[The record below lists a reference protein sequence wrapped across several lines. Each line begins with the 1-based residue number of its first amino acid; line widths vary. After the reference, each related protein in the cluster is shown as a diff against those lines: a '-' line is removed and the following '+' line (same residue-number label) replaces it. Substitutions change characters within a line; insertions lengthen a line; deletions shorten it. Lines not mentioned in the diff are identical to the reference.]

1 MKYDFG
7 VFGGDLRQ
15 IFIGKILNSAGYSVL
30 YYGVSEAEE
39 AASFDEFLESTEIL
53 LGPIPLSRDQK
64 QVSAKIKKQDMT
76 LDRLEAALDQG
87 KILIAGCIPAKLKNE
102 KYRQYDYMLDEA
114 LTVFNSIATAE
125 GALVRAI
132 EEGTGNISGSR
143 CMVIGYGV
151 CAKTLA
157 SRLQGLKAEV
167 TVCARRKEARGLA
180 ETEGHHVTD
189 FLGLTQELKTID
201 YVFNT
206 VPAPVLQNKELTRM
220 QQDAVIIDIASAPGG
235 VDFDAAKE
243 LGIAAFLCP
252 GLPGTYAPRA
262 SAAAMVKMVLEIRE
276 EQRRSTQ

>member
-7 VFGGDLRQ
+7 VFGGDMRQ
-15 IFIGKILNSAGYSVL
+15 AFIGKMLKSAGYSVL

-39 AASFDEFLESTEIL
+39 VSSFAEFLECAEIL

-64 QVSAKIKKQDMT
+64 QVSGKIKKQDMT
-76 LDRLEAALDQG
+76 LDHLEAALDQG
-87 KILIAGCIPAKLKNE
+87 RTLIAGCIPARFTDKQ
-102 KYRQYDYMLDEA
+102 YRQYDYMLDEA

-143 CMVIGYGV
+143 CMIIGYGV

-157 SRLQGLKAEV
+157 SRLQGLKADV
-167 TVCARRKEARGLA
+167 IVCARRKEIRMQA
-180 ETEGHHVTD
+180 EAEGHQVTD
-189 FLGLTQELKTID
+189 FKTMTQYLKTTD

-206 VPAPVLQNKELTRM
+206 VPALVLQNKELKEM

-235 VDFDAAKE
+235 VEFEAAKE

-252 GLPGTYAPRA
+252 GLPGIYAPKA

-276 EQRRSTQ
+276 EQRRK